1 MAAGAVATAEWDEA
15 ALSAAADDGFST
27 ATGVADLLAME
38 GVPFRTA
45 HEMVALAAE
54 SGGDYEALAAAA
66 ESVLDEPLSEHV
78 SREAVEAALDP
89 EASVAS
95 RDSAGGPA
103 REAVEAAL
111 ADARGGI
118 EADRE
123 TVESRR
129 AALSAADAE
138 LRSEVA
144 AYV

>member
-1 MAAGAVATAEWDEA
+1 MA
-15 ALSAAADDGFST
+15 SAADRA
-27 ATGVADLLAME
+27 ARRDL
-38 GVPFRTA
+38 T
-45 HEMVALAAE
+45 
-54 SGGDYEALAAAA
+54 
-66 ESVLDEPLSEHV
+66 V
-78 SREAVEAALDP
+78 SRS
-89 EASVAS
+89 ASIPS

-111 ADARGGI
+111 ADAREEI

-129 AALSAADAE
+129 AALAAADAE

>member
-1 MAAGAVATAEWDEA
+1 MA
-15 ALSAAADDGFST
+15 
-27 ATGVADLLAME
+27 

-45 HEMVALAAE
+45 HEVVALAAE
-54 SGGDYEALAAAA
+54 DGGDYGALATAT

-111 ADARGGI
+111 ADAREGI